1 MSTLSPS
8 PDEAGTTAVK
18 YEGWWMLVIPPL
30 ALGVHALCS
39 YYSAWSYCKVST
51 GVEPDSLPGMVNAYT
66 LVALLLLV
74 GMAFWGYTRYQ
85 VNDQVESPRLKP
97 RLAEVRNLGLTT
109 MILSAVCAVG
119 VIAVTLLLNMS
130 DICA

>member
-1 MSTLSPS
+1 MSTLTPT
-8 PDEAGTTAVK
+8 PDEAATSAVK

-66 LVALLLLV
+66 LVALLLLA
-74 GMAFWGYTRYQ
+74 GMAFWGYTRYR
-85 VNDQVESPRLKP
+85 VDDDVESPRLKP
-97 RLAEVRNLGLTT
+97 RLTEVRNLGMTT
-109 MILSAVCAVG
+109 IILSAICAVG
-119 VIAVTLLLNMS
+119 VVLVTAYLNMS
-130 DICA
+130 NICG